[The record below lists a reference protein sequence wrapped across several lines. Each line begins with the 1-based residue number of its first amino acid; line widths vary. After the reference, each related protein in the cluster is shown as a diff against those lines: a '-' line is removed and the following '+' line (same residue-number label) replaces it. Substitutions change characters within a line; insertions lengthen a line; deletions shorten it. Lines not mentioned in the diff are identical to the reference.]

1 MLVMEN
7 GSVAVHR
14 ARPGLFPDLSLLQ
27 NLLLENSLVGN
38 TAIDEATLREVGR
51 LFACCGW
58 HLNLSLFESTWPE
71 DALPNQLLMVWLGRS
86 ILSAPVHLLILES
99 DWPDDCDVTIEQFKN
114 AYQWSYPWRCLT
126 LVTTDNA
133 AVVDANP

>member
-27 NLLLENSLVGN
+27 NLLLENSLLGD
-38 TAIDEATLREVGR
+38 TAIDEATFREVGR
-51 LFACCGW
+51 LFERCGW
-58 HLNLSLFESTWPE
+58 HFDLPLLESIWPV
-71 DALPNQLLMVWLGRS
+71 DALPSQLLMVWLGRS
-86 ILSAPVHLLILES
+86 ILSAPVHLVILES
-99 DWPDDCDVTIEQFKN
+99 DWPGDCDVTIEQFKD
-114 AYQWSYPWRCLT
+114 AYQWSYPWRRLT
-126 LVTTDNA
+126 LGTTDNA